1 MSNELQKPCENW
13 YSIGIESVVTIIY
26 IILLQIPFPIY
37 RMMLNKLI
45 NFQVVLLPQIKNE
58 EKSAQCGRQTE
69 ILKCIHKNSEN
80 FLRFYHI
87 NFHMHDGRIQK
98 MIFASISEKVCSF
111 FKNWFKKVLPI
122 EFWKDNTNFRLLPSP
137 VYSLDRW
144 TACYDV
150 LPTDPDTISTILYAI
165 FSLLPTYYICIDT
178 CTYIHI

>member
-1 MSNELQKPCENW
+1 MSNELHEPCEAW

-37 RMMLNKLI
+37 WMMLNKLI

-69 ILKCIHKNSEN
+69 NLKCIHKKVRIFLGFITSISTGMMTEFRKWFLHQFQKKSIHFSRIDSRRYYLLNSEK
-80 FLRFYHI
+80 I
-87 NFHMHDGRIQK
+87 TQTSDI
-98 MIFASISEKVCSF
+98 
-111 FKNWFKKVLPI
+111 
-122 EFWKDNTNFRLLPSP
+122 LPSP
-137 VYSLDRW
+137 VYSLDWW
-144 TACYDV
+144 TTCYDV

-165 FSLLPTYYICIDT
+165 FSLLPTYCICIDT